1 MLLEARIMRD
11 GKPIYHALAFNDVVV
26 NRSGFSG
33 MAELRVSVDGHFMYN
48 QRSDGLIVATPTGST
63 AYALSSPG
71 PILHPQLQGIVLV
84 PIAPHALSNRPI
96 VLPDDSKVSI
106 QIIGGRD
113 VNVNFDMQSFTV
125 ARTERHDRGAPLAP
139 YGADAASGRLQLLR
153 HAAQE
158 AALERI
164 PVARR
169 RPQALSGKDAGTRT
183 PPLPKPDYHAHQT
196 TSMLRHLSIRDFV
209 IVAALDLEF
218 DSGFTVFSGET
229 GAGKSILIDA
239 LALALGARA
248 DASVVRTGEA
258 RADITAE
265 FETHA
270 RSTHWLDEQALGTTG
285 DDGHHGGT
293 VMLRRVVDANG
304 RSRAFINGTAATLA
318 QLREVGE
325 MLVDIHGQH
334 AHQLL
339 MRPDAQRELFDT
351 HAGLSDTRRDRYA
364 RVAHV
369 ARAAQAVE
377 HAQTRDRE
385 LQLERERLAWQLDRT
400 RQARAATGRV
410 GRGQRRA
417 PPAVAFGQSD
427 RRRARRARRAVRIRR
442 GDDHAAFRRSSR
454 SCAISPTSIR
464 RSNDVLAALEPAE
477 IQLQEAAYSLST
489 TRNGSNSIRTGC
501 AQVETAPR
509 RAAFDRAQV
518 PSAAR
523 NAAGGTRGASRAT
536 RRSSTPPPT
545 STACT
550 PPKPRPRKTYLA
562 EAKKLSKARAKAGK
576 ALGAAVTTGMQ
587 ELSMAG
593 GSFEVALVPLPEGG
607 AHGLEQVEFR
617 VAGHAGVPLRPLA
630 KVASGGELARIS
642 LALAVIASAA
652 SPTPTLIFD
661 EVDTGIGGGV
671 AEVVGRLLHQLGQ
684 RPPGAVRD
692 ALAASRRARRSAFPG
707 GEGGQRQRR
716 HGQQRH
722 LARQGEPRRGSRAH
736 ARRARNHA
744 DHAQAREGNAG
755 GVRCRCWQ
763 DDNAR
768 R

>member
-1 MLLEARIMRD
+1 
-11 GKPIYHALAFNDVVV
+11 
-26 NRSGFSG
+26 
-33 MAELRVSVDGHFMYN
+33 
-48 QRSDGLIVATPTGST
+48 
-63 AYALSSPG
+63 
-71 PILHPQLQGIVLV
+71 
-84 PIAPHALSNRPI
+84 
-96 VLPDDSKVSI
+96 
-106 QIIGGRD
+106 
-113 VNVNFDMQSFTV
+113 
-125 ARTERHDRGAPLAP
+125 
-139 YGADAASGRLQLLR
+139 
-153 HAAQE
+153 
-158 AALERI
+158 
-164 PVARR
+164 
-169 RPQALSGKDAGTRT
+169 
-183 PPLPKPDYHAHQT
+183 
-196 TSMLRHLSIRDFV
+196 MLRHLSIRDFV

-248 DASVVRTGEA
+248 DANVVRTGES

-270 RSTHWLDEQALGTTG
+270 QVEQWLDEQALGTTG
-285 DDGHHGGT
+285 DDGHYDGT

-351 HAGLSDTRRDRYA
+351 HAGLSDTAATVTRAWRMWRE
-364 RVAHV
+364 RV
-369 ARAAQAVE
+369 QAVE

-385 LQLERERLAWQLDRT
+385 LQLERERLAWQLTELDKLAP
-400 RQARAATGRV
+400 QPGEWEEVNAEH
-410 GRGQRRA
+410 RRLSHSA
-417 PPAVAFGQSD
+417 NLIDGVQGALGALSESDEAMITHLSSIVSKVRDLAEIDPAL
-427 RRRARRARRAVRIRR
+427 
-442 GDDHAAFRRSSR
+442 
-454 SCAISPTSIR
+454 
-464 RSNDVLAALEPAE
+464 NDVLAALEPAE
-477 IQLQEAAYSLST
+477 IQLQEAAYSLSHYAQKLELDPD
-489 TRNGSNSIRTGC
+489 RL
-501 AQVETAPR
+501 AQVEKRLDALH
-509 RAAFDRAQV
+509 
-518 PSAAR
+518 SAAR
-523 NAAGGTRGASRAT
+523 KFRLQPETLPEEHEARRAQLAALDAAADLASLHAAEAKAREDFLT
-536 RRSSTPPPT
+536 
-545 STACT
+545 
-550 PPKPRPRKTYLA
+550 

-587 ELSMAG
+587 ELSMKG

-684 RPPGAVRD
+684 QRQVLCVTHLPQVAARGDHHFQVAKAGNGKGGTVSSVTSLDKASRVEEVARMLGGLEITPTTRKHAKEM
-692 ALAASRRARRSAFPG
+692 LAA
-707 GEGGQRQRR
+707 
-716 HGQQRH
+716 
-722 LARQGEPRRGSRAH
+722 
-736 ARRARNHA
+736 
-744 DHAQAREGNAG
+744 
-755 GVRCRCWQ
+755 
-763 DDNAR
+763 
-768 R
+768 

>member
-1 MLLEARIMRD
+1 
-11 GKPIYHALAFNDVVV
+11 
-26 NRSGFSG
+26 
-33 MAELRVSVDGHFMYN
+33 
-48 QRSDGLIVATPTGST
+48 
-63 AYALSSPG
+63 
-71 PILHPQLQGIVLV
+71 
-84 PIAPHALSNRPI
+84 
-96 VLPDDSKVSI
+96 
-106 QIIGGRD
+106 
-113 VNVNFDMQSFTV
+113 
-125 ARTERHDRGAPLAP
+125 
-139 YGADAASGRLQLLR
+139 
-153 HAAQE
+153 
-158 AALERI
+158 
-164 PVARR
+164 
-169 RPQALSGKDAGTRT
+169 
-183 PPLPKPDYHAHQT
+183 
-196 TSMLRHLSIRDFV
+196 MLRHLSIRDFV

-248 DASVVRTGEA
+248 DANVVRTGES

-270 RSTHWLDEQALGTTG
+270 QVEQWLDEQALGTTG

-304 RSRAFINGTAATLA
+304 RSRAFINGTPATLA

-351 HAGLSDTRRDRYA
+351 HAGLSDTA
-364 RVAHV
+364 ASVT
-369 ARAAQAVE
+369 RAWRAWREKIQAVE

-385 LQLERERLAWQLDRT
+385 LQLERERLAWQLTELDKLAP
-400 RQARAATGRV
+400 QPGEWEEVNAEH
-410 GRGQRRA
+410 RRLSHSA
-417 PPAVAFGQSD
+417 NLIDGVQGALGALSESDEAMITHLASIVSKVRDLAEIDPAL
-427 RRRARRARRAVRIRR
+427 
-442 GDDHAAFRRSSR
+442 
-454 SCAISPTSIR
+454 
-464 RSNDVLAALEPAE
+464 NDVLAALEPAE
-477 IQLQEAAYSLST
+477 IQLQEAAYSLSHYAQKLELDPD
-489 TRNGSNSIRTGC
+489 RL
-501 AQVETAPR
+501 AQVEKRLDALH
-509 RAAFDRAQV
+509 
-518 PSAAR
+518 SAAR
-523 NAAGGTRGASRAT
+523 KFRLQPETLPEEHEARRAQLAALDAAADLDSLHAAEARAKEAFLT
-536 RRSSTPPPT
+536 
-545 STACT
+545 
-550 PPKPRPRKTYLA
+550 

-587 ELSMAG
+587 ELSMKG

-684 RPPGAVRD
+684 QRQVLCVTHLPQVAARGDHHFQVAKAGNGKGGTVSSVTSLDKASRVEEVARMLGGLEITPTTRKHAKEM
-692 ALAASRRARRSAFPG
+692 LAA
-707 GEGGQRQRR
+707 
-716 HGQQRH
+716 
-722 LARQGEPRRGSRAH
+722 
-736 ARRARNHA
+736 
-744 DHAQAREGNAG
+744 
-755 GVRCRCWQ
+755 
-763 DDNAR
+763 
-768 R
+768 